1 MSSNSA
7 ALPVTSFASHNDATA
22 LVSPGTVKQDKA
34 TSKVYKYIQAEDAA
48 LAVGDVVE
56 YTTAL
61 NGYEVTK
68 DRAGGTSAGRVVA
81 GVALG
86 TITDGYYGWIQVQ
99 GLNTYCKTDGSVAA
113 GDPLIPH
120 ATADGQADTAA
131 SGSTV
136 VNTEGQVF
144 GYSLVAD
151 TTSASSA
158 VMLRCAY

>member
-1 MSSNSA
+1 MSNLA
-7 ALPVTSFASHNDATA
+7 GIPLNSFAEHNDATP
-22 LVSPGTVKQDKA
+22 LFTPGTIKRDKA

-48 LAVGDVVE
+48 LAIGDVVE
-56 YTTAL
+56 YTTAA
-61 NGYEVTK
+61 NDYEVTK
-68 DRAGGTSAGRVVA
+68 DRAGGTSVGRVVA

-86 TITDGYYGWIQVQ
+86 TITDGYYGWIQVW
-99 GLNTYCKTDGSVAA
+99 GRNTYCKTDGSVAA
-113 GDPLIPH
+113 GDPLVPH
-120 ATADGQADTAA
+120 VSADGQADTAA

>member
-1 MSSNSA
+1 MGANIA
-7 ALPVTSFASHNDATA
+7 GVPRVSFASHNDASP
-22 LVSPGTVKQDKA
+22 VVPPGTVKRDKA
-34 TSKVYKYIQAEDAA
+34 TGKVYKYILAEDGA

-56 YTTAL
+56 YSTAV

-86 TITDGYYGWIQVQ
+86 TITDAYYGWIQVG

-120 ATADGQADTAA
+120 VSADGQADTAA

-136 VNTEGQVF
+136 ANTEGQVF

>member
-1 MSSNSA
+1 MADHKVGIPRN
-7 ALPVTSFASHNDATA
+7 SFATDTSTVAAYD
-22 LVSPGTVKQDKA
+22 LGTVVEDKA
-34 TSKVYKYIQAEDAA
+34 TSKVFKYIQAEDAA

-56 YTTAL
+56 YSTAA

-86 TITDGYYGWIQVQ
+86 TVADGSYGWIQVR

-113 GDPLIPH
+113 GHALVPH
-120 ATADGQADTAA
+120 ASSDGVADTAE
-131 SGSTV
+131 SGSTA
-136 VNTEGQVF
+136 VNTEAQVF

-158 VMLRCAY
+158 VMLRCAF

>member
-1 MSSNSA
+1 MADNLA
-7 ALPVTSFASHNDATA
+7 GIPNISFASHNDASPVVA
-22 LVSPGTVKQDKA
+22 PGTVVQEQG
-34 TSKVYKYIQAEDAA
+34 TSKVFKYILAEDAD

-61 NGYEVTK
+61 NGIEVTK

-86 TITDGYYGWIQVQ
+86 TITHGYYGWVQVA

-113 GDPLIPH
+113 GNPLVPH
-120 ATADGQADTAA
+120 VSSDGVADTAEA
-131 SGSTV
+131 GSTA

>member
-1 MSSNSA
+1 MAENRA
-7 ALPVTSFASHNDATA
+7 GLPLNDFASDVSTTA
-22 LVSPGTVKQDKA
+22 LYPVGTIVRDQA
-34 TSKVYKYIQAEDAA
+34 SNKVYKYIQVEDAA

-56 YTTAL
+56 YSDTTG
-61 NGYEVTK
+61 NEVTK
-68 DRAGGTSAGRVVA
+68 DRAGGASIGRVAA

-86 TITDGYYGWIQVQ
+86 TIADASYGWIQVA

-113 GDPLIPH
+113 GDALVPH
-120 ATADGQADTAA
+120 ASSDGVADTAA

-136 VNTEGQVF
+136 ANTEAQVF

-158 VMLRCAY
+158 VILRCAY